1 MDNTKLYLK
10 VYEQVR
16 EDIIKG
22 RYPVGKKLPSKR
34 VMAEAMGMSVITIE
48 HAYEL
53 LSEEGYIA
61 AREKSGYFVTF
72 DDKDIYVGVN
82 SYSARSNDDIDNGN
96 GSKDRRFASRNAINN
111 ERIAGG
117 NHADKGQKAREG
129 NSNKTEASRS
139 TSDFAI
145 VQQTSPTAGQFSVSH
160 NPDEPKFSYSI
171 YAKTVRRVLSEYDNY
186 IMKKS
191 PKQGMTELRSA
202 IADYL
207 LRSRRLSISP
217 EQIIIG
223 AGAEYLYGLI
233 VQTFGRDCVYGVESP
248 SYQKIAKVYAAFGAE
263 LKMLPL
269 GKDGIES
276 DELWQSDIKLLH
288 ITPYRSF
295 PSGVTASA
303 SKKREYLKWSR
314 QSDGYIVEDD
324 FESEFTPSR
333 KPEETIFSLDEEG
346 RVIYVNT
353 FTRTIGS
360 YVRCAYMVL
369 PTDLIDVFTEKIGF
383 YECPVPT
390 LDQLVVASLIES
402 GDFERHINKVRRFNR
417 TTLN

>member
-1 MDNTKLYLK
+1 MENEKRYLK

-16 EDIIKG
+16 EDIING
-22 RYPVGKKLPSKR
+22 RYPVGSKLPSKR

-53 LSEEGYIA
+53 LSEEGYIVS
-61 AREKSGYFVTF
+61 RQKSGYYVSF
-72 DDKDIYVGVN
+72 DDSDIYVGAEKAKTSSRRN
-82 SYSARSNDDIDNGN
+82 SKHVSAARHTKNNAGV
-96 GSKDRRFASRNAINN
+96 ASAGENQTRN
-111 ERIAGG
+111 
-117 NHADKGQKAREG
+117 
-129 NSNKTEASRS
+129 
-139 TSDFAI
+139 
-145 VQQTSPTAGQFSVSH
+145 
-160 NPDEPKFSYSI
+160 DEPRFSYSI
-171 YAKTVRRVLSEYDNY
+171 YAKTVRKVLGEFDDY
-186 IMKKS
+186 IMQKS
-191 PKQGMTELRSA
+191 PKNGMLELRTA

-207 LRSRRLSISP
+207 SRSRRLKVSP
-217 EQIIIG
+217 DQIIIG

-233 VQTFGRDCVYGVESP
+233 VQTFGRDLLYGVESP
-248 SYQKIAKVYAAFGAE
+248 SYQKIAKVYEAGGARIQM
-263 LKMLPL
+263 LKL

-276 DELWQSDIKLLH
+276 DELWNSGVKILH

-314 QSDGYIVEDD
+314 KNEGYVVEDD

-360 YVRCAYMVL
+360 YARCAYMVL
-369 PTDLIDVFTEKIGF
+369 PNKLVELFTTMIGF

-390 LDQLVVASLIES
+390 LDQLVIANLIDS
-402 GDFERHINKVRRFNR
+402 GAFERHINKVRRYNR
-417 TTLN
+417 NR

>member
-1 MDNTKLYLK
+1 MEKEKRYLQ

-22 RYPVGKKLPSKR
+22 RFPAGSKLPSKR

-53 LSEEGYIA
+53 LAEEGYIVP
-61 AREKSGYFVTF
+61 RQKSGYFVSF
-72 DDKDIYVGVN
+72 DDSDIYVGADSAVN
-82 SYSARSNDDIDNGN
+82 SPVSRTAY
-96 GSKDRRFASRNAINN
+96 DRRYNIKETDHGAGSN
-111 ERIAGG
+111 EPR
-117 NHADKGQKAREG
+117 
-129 NSNKTEASRS
+129 
-139 TSDFAI
+139 
-145 VQQTSPTAGQFSVSH
+145 
-160 NPDEPKFSYSI
+160 FSYSI
-171 YAKTVRRVLSEYDNY
+171 YAKTVRKVLSEFDDY
-186 IMKKS
+186 IMQKS
-191 PKQGMTELRSA
+191 PKNGMLELRSA
-202 IADYL
+202 IAGYL
-207 LRSRRLSISP
+207 SRSRRLKVSP
-217 EQIIIG
+217 DQIVIG

-233 VQTFGRDCVYGVESP
+233 VQTFGRSMVYGVESP
-248 SYQKIAKVYAAFGAE
+248 SYQKIAKVYEAGGATIRM
-263 LKMLPL
+263 LKL

-276 DELWQSDIKLLH
+276 DELWNSNAKILH

-314 QSDGYIVEDD
+314 KKDGFVVEDD

-333 KPEETIFSLDEEG
+333 KPEETIFSLDDQG

-360 YVRCAYMVL
+360 YARCAYMVL
-369 PTDLIDVFTEKIGF
+369 PMNLVESFTEKIGF

-390 LDQLVVASLIES
+390 LDQLVIASLIDS
-402 GDFERHINKVRRFNR
+402 GDFERHINKVRRYNR
-417 TTLN
+417 NI